1 MMQKV
6 PEASMAVLGRILSEA
21 RISRGLTL
29 DDVERDTRIARRY
42 LEALEHDEF
51 DTLPAP
57 VYCRAFLRTYAQYLG
72 IDPKE
77 VLQFYPEK
85 GRQTAELAPLPQVT
99 KPPPPALSLNWIVAG
114 GVILVFLLAGALL
127 YRMGSGDEKQVP
139 ADVGVSAVATLPA
152 GEGAEVVNPSTAL
165 EPTSEA
171 TQQETVEAQP
181 VAVPDVA
188 GAMGMDALSRVRAAG
203 LTYVVVKVYDD
214 EVPAGFVISQSPSPN
229 DEARTGDPV
238 TLVISRGP
246 RP

>member
-1 MMQKV
+1 MIQKT

-77 VLQFYPEK
+77 VLRFYPEK

-99 KPPPPALSLNWIVAG
+99 KPAPPALSLNWIVAG
-114 GVILVFLLAGALL
+114 GVVLVFLLVGALI
-127 YRMGSGDEKQVP
+127 YRMGSGGEKQAP
-139 ADVGVSAVATLPA
+139 SDVGVSAVATQPV
-152 GEGAEVVNPSTAL
+152 GEGAEQVNPGTAL
-165 EPTSEA
+165 QPTAEA
-171 TQQETVEAQP
+171 TQQGSVEAQA
-181 VAVPDVA
+181 VAVPDVR
-188 GAMGMDALSRVRAAG
+188 GAMGIDALSSVRAAG

-229 DEARTGDPV
+229 EDARTGDPV

-246 RP
+246 RQ

>member
-1 MMQKV
+1 
-6 PEASMAVLGRILSEA
+6 MAVLGKILSEA

-51 DTLPAP
+51 EIIPAP

-85 GRQTAELAPLPQVT
+85 GRQTAELAPLPQVS

-114 GVILVFLLAGALL
+114 GIILVFLLAGALI
-127 YRMGSGDEKQVP
+127 YRLGSNGEKQVP
-139 ADVGVSAVATLPA
+139 SGVGVSAVATLPA
-152 GEGAEVVNPSTAL
+152 GEGAEAVNPNTAL
-165 EPTSEA
+165 EPTTEA
-171 TQQETVEAQP
+171 TQQEAAQTQS
-181 VAVPDVA
+181 VLVPDVT
-188 GAMGMDALSRVRAAG
+188 GAMGMDALSQVRAAG

-214 EVPAGFVISQSPSPN
+214 EVPAGFVISQSPSAN